1 MSYGNYA
8 QEYRKNAVIGASPVQ
23 LVVMLYD
30 GALKFMEQGKVS
42 MAARDIQKQNHYIQ
56 KAQRIVMELM
66 SSLDM
71 VKGGEIAKNLLALY
85 TYVLE
90 ELVSAN
96 IEDRSECLDR
106 AMRTLT
112 ELRESWVE
120 VEKITRAGV
129 QEVPLAA

>member
-1 MSYGNYA
+1 MCC
-8 QEYRKNAVIGASPVQ
+8 
-23 LVVMLYD
+23 L
-30 GALKFMEQGKVS
+30 
-42 MAARDIQKQNHYIQ
+42 
-56 KAQRIVMELM
+56 
-66 SSLDM
+66 
-71 VKGGEIAKNLLALY
+71 VKGGEIAKNLLALC

-106 AMRTLT
+106 AIRTLT

-129 QEVPLAA
+129 QEVTLAAHEAVQRLQLLSLAVQDAVRLDHWSDVNTLMAERESFIFQL